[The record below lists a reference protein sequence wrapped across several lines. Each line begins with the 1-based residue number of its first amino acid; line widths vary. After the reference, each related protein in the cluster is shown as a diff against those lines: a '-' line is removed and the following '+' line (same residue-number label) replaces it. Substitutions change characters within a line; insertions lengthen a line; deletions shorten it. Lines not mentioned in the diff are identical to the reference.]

1 MAQSELSEVADFYRD
16 RCIFITGAT
25 GFMGK
30 VLVEKLL
37 RCCSNVKTVY
47 LLLRP
52 KEGHDSRHRL
62 SDLLNAQIFD
72 GIKKEQPHVLTKLV
86 PIHGDLM
93 LPQLGINQS
102 DMTLLANTVSIVF
115 HSAATVK
122 FDEPLR
128 LSVELNVIGTRRL
141 VDLCHKMVHLEAL
154 VHVSTAYCNC
164 DREDIDE
171 VIYSAPVAP
180 QKIIDATEWMNSEL
194 MTALTPH
201 LIKGRP
207 NTYTFTKALAESL
220 LIEEC
225 GNLPVAIVRPS
236 IVTAAWKEPIPG
248 WVDNLNG
255 PTGLLVASTKGMLQ
269 TLHCHCN
276 GVADLIPVDVVI
288 NLMIAVA
295 WNTATH
301 KANNILVYH
310 CTSGTTNKI
319 TWGKLQ
325 RIALPYI
332 IQNPSAE
339 VFQYPGGTFKN
350 SFLLN
355 NICVMLYHHIPA
367 YLADAAAL
375 IIGRKP
381 KMVKLYQKLHR
392 AIQSLN
398 YFTTHEWKFHCNNQF
413 MLMERMSEKDKK
425 AFNFD
430 IKHLDWSSY
439 WRDYVLGARQ
449 FILKEEASSLPVAR
463 KKLRKAYLFSQLI
476 NLMFI
481 VIAWRLLMIRSK
493 AARSLWYYCLS
504 LVIRLYQLLPL
515 LSSL

>member
-1 MAQSELSEVADFYRD
+1 MAQSDKSSIADFYKD
-16 RCIFITGAT
+16 RSVFITGAT

-37 RCCSNVKTVY
+37 RCCPNLKTVY
-47 LLLRP
+47 LLLRS
-52 KEGHDSRHRL
+52 KEGQNPKQRL
-62 SDLLNAQIFD
+62 DELLNAKIFD
-72 GIKKEQPHVLTKLV
+72 KIKKEQPNVLTKLV
-86 PIHGDLM
+86 PIHGDLTASE
-93 LPQLGINQS
+93 LGIGQS
-102 DMTLLANTVSIVF
+102 DITLLINTVSVVF

-128 LSVELNVIGTRRL
+128 LSVELNVLGTRRL
-141 VDLCHKMVHLEAL
+141 VNLCHKMVHLEAL

-164 DREDIDE
+164 DREDIE
-171 VIYSAPVAP
+171 EIIYPAPVTP

-207 NTYTFTKALAESL
+207 NTYTFTKALAENL

-236 IVTAAWKEPIPG
+236 IVTAAWREPIPG

-255 PTGLLVASTKGMLQ
+255 PTGLLVATTKGMLQ
-269 TLHCHCN
+269 TLHCRCN

-295 WNTATH
+295 WNTAIHRT
-301 KANNILVYH
+301 NNNMIYH
-310 CTSGTTNKI
+310 CTSGTTNQI
-319 TWGKLQ
+319 TWGKLH

-339 VFQYPGGTFKN
+339 VFQYPGATFKN
-350 SFLLN
+350 SRLLN
-355 NICVMLYHHIPA
+355 NICVLFYHHVPA
-367 YLADAAAL
+367 YLTDIVAFL
-375 IIGRKP
+375 IGRKP

-413 MLMERMSEKDKK
+413 MLMDRMSEKDKQI
-425 AFNFD
+425 FNFD
-430 IKHLDWSSY
+430 IKQLNWSSY
-439 WRDYVLGARQ
+439 WQDYVLGARQ
-449 FILKEEASSLPVAR
+449 FILKEETSSLPVAR
-463 KKLRKAYLFSQLI
+463 KKLQKAYLFSQLI
-476 NLMFI
+476 NLLFI
-481 VIAWRLLMIRSK
+481 VIAWRILMIRSQL
-493 AARSLWYYCLS
+493 ARSLWYYCLS
-504 LVIRLYQLLPL
+504 LVVRLYRILPL
-515 LSSL
+515 ISTL